1 MEKILIFIPVYRCE
15 KQLPRVLARIAAL
28 GEDAALF
35 SQVLIVDN
43 RSPDGTREA
52 ALAAMPSLPVPAVLV
67 ENDENYSL
75 GGSHKV
81 AFSYALEHGF
91 DYVVVLHGDDQADIA
106 DLVPLLRRGEHRK
119 MDSLLGLQRLPRV
132 RQPLLQR
139 IFIRLL
145 RQTDHRPRLGP
156 EPLPDRL
163 SALRILSEL
172 SK

>member
-28 GEDAALF
+28 GADAALF

-75 GGSHKV
+75 GGS
-81 AFSYALEHGF
+81 L
-91 DYVVVLHGDDQADIA
+91 YV
-106 DLVPLLRRGEHRK
+106 
-119 MDSLLGLQRLPRV
+119 
-132 RQPLLQR
+132 
-139 IFIRLL
+139 FFFY
-145 RQTDHRPRLGP
+145 
-156 EPLPDRL
+156 
-163 SALRILSEL
+163 EL
-172 SK
+172 